1 MEYKSLVKTNTE
13 QFFKRLAEIAG
24 RLGIPSEWLQHV
36 MYSESGLSHIAVN
49 SIGAVGLIQFTRSTA
64 KSLGTSADA
73 LLKMSN
79 VQQLDY
85 VEKYFKVQISVYG
98 VPKSV
103 VDCYILVFYP
113 AMVRKG
119 KDFAL
124 PDSMYASNKGMDMN
138 KDGKITRDDV
148 KAYLEKRI
156 GVKVSDSPG
165 GTSKWPLLLIPLA
178 VLLLSLTRSKI
189 F

>member
-1 MEYKSLVKTNTE
+1 MNYKALVKTNTE

-24 RLGIPSEWLQHV
+24 RLGIQSEWLQHI
-36 MYSESGLSHIAVN
+36 MYSESGFNHTAVN

-64 KSLGTSADA
+64 KSLGTTADA
-73 LLKMSN
+73 LLKMTN

-85 VEKYFKVQISVYG
+85 VEKYFKMQISVYG
-98 VPKSV
+98 VPKSA

-113 AMVRKG
+113 AMARKG

-124 PDSMYASNKGMDMN
+124 PDSMYASNRGMDMN
-138 KDGKITRDDV
+138 RDGKITREDV

-156 GVKVSDSPG
+156 GAPVSDSPG

-178 VLLLSLTRSKI
+178 VLVLSLSRSKI